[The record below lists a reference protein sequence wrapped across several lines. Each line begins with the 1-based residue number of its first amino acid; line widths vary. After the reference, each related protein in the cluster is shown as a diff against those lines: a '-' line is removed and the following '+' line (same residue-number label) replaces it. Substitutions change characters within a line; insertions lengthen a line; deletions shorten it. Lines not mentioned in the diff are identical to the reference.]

1 MPVDHDNHVRE
12 DREDRDAVFDR
23 FVREVEMQCK
33 TMIRTPPG
41 SLKMHAMITKFFVVF
56 GRELNGMSLACH
68 GDETGDDELKLELH
82 DSKTSQIAS
91 ITIRSTRLL
100 CCLPIWRWGVASVE
114 PFGPLTVD

>member
-1 MPVDHDNHVRE
+1 MTGH
-12 DREDRDAVFDR
+12 DREDRAVVFDR
-23 FVREVEMQCK
+23 FVRAVDLQCRA
-33 TMIRTPPG
+33 MIRTRPG
-41 SLKMHAMITKFFVVF
+41 SLKLHAMITKFFVVF
-56 GRELNGMSLACH
+56 GRELNGFSLSCH